1 MNYSEAGLR
10 WGFSEETIVQRLS
23 RVGVGQTGQMGKD
36 TARRGHMEGKKG
48 SVERWGVVSG
58 EAEKKMS
65 PELGVGIGMRG
76 VPDPLPRM
84 QITAGQSLPVS
95 DP

>member
-1 MNYSEAGLR
+1 M
-10 WGFSEETIVQRLS
+10 
-23 RVGVGQTGQMGKD
+23 
-36 TARRGHMEGKKG
+36 MEGKKG

>member
-1 MNYSEAGLR
+1 MAGLR
-10 WGFSEETIVQRLS
+10 WGFSEETLVQRLR
-23 RVGVGQTGQMGKD
+23 RVGVCQTGQMEKD
-36 TARRGHMEGKKG
+36 TAGRRNREGKKG
-48 SVERWGVVSG
+48 GVERLGVVDG

-65 PELGVGIGMRG
+65 PEWWVGTGVRR